1 MPVSVSPLA
10 SVAVIV
16 YVAFTA
22 VDVGVPL
29 ITPVDA
35 FNVNPAGRLGETA
48 YVIGD
53 VPPEIL
59 TGENG
64 VTGESLYILAG
75 ILPLLALSAGLTESE
90 NVELTVEEL
99 SVTVTV

>member
-1 MPVSVSPLA
+1 M
-10 SVAVIV
+10 I
-16 YVAFTA
+16 
-22 VDVGVPL
+22 
-29 ITPVDA
+29 
-35 FNVNPAGRLGETA
+35 GE
-48 YVIGD
+48 
-53 VPPEIL
+53 VPPVKL

-64 VTGESLYILAG
+64 VTRDSLYILAG

>member
-16 YVAFTA
+16 YVAFKA

-29 ITPVDA
+29 IAPVDA
-35 FNVNPAGRLGETA
+35 FNVNPVGRLGETA

-53 VPPEIL
+53 APPVKI

-64 VTGESLYILAG
+64 VTGESLYIFAG
-75 ILPLLALSAGLTESE
+75 MLPLEAVNAELTESE

>member
-1 MPVSVSPLA
+1 
-10 SVAVIV
+10 
-16 YVAFTA
+16 
-22 VDVGVPL
+22 
-29 ITPVDA
+29 
-35 FNVNPAGRLGETA
+35 
-48 YVIGD
+48 VIGD